1 MTCLEDTFWFVL
13 EQPHKFNIV
22 HAIVQRRSDGKRH
35 PHAVAYNKE
44 TGNIHEVSNIYKNNN
59 VVIPFR
65 LWIVLGKVSNI
76 KQYTSNEYRKLLL
89 KHERWDFFHIPIEL

>member
-1 MTCLEDTFWFVL
+1 MTCLEDTFWYVSKL
-13 EQPHKFNIV
+13 PNRFNII

-44 TGNIHEVSNIYKNNN
+44 TGNIHEVSNSYKNNN

-65 LWIVLGKVSNI
+65 EWIVLGSVSDI
-76 KQYTSNEYRKLLL
+76 KQYTFDEYRKLLL
-89 KHERWDFFHIPIEL
+89 KHATWDFFHLLKN